1 MDFGGDDMDVDI
13 HGTHAIGAGGP
24 LSGGSA
30 VGSDGIGGIGGGVDG
45 AGRAVAHGPGGSEP
59 GGAAPGVRGEG
70 SAPRG
75 GPGVR
80 PRSRTRA
87 LATEAVH
94 AGREDLAGQGL
105 HAAPID
111 LSTTYPS
118 YDSRGEAARIDAFA
132 ADGAEPEGP
141 PVYGRLGNPTVAR
154 FETALARLEGT
165 DSAVAFASGMAALS
179 AVLLVR
185 NALGLRHVV
194 AVRPLYG
201 CSDHLLTA
209 GLLGSEVTW
218 VDPAGIADALRPD
231 TGLVMVE
238 SPANPTL
245 AELDLRAVAHACG
258 SVPLLADNT
267 FATPVLQRPAEQ
279 GARLVLHSATKY
291 LGGHGDVMAG
301 VVACDEEFA
310 RRLRQV
316 RFATG
321 GVLHP
326 LAGYLLLRGL
336 STLPVRVR
344 AASAN
349 AAELAGRLAADPRV
363 ARVHYPRIG
372 GAMIAFE
379 VHGDPHEV
387 IAGVRLVTPAV
398 SLGSV
403 DSLIQ
408 HPASISH
415 RVVAEGDR
423 RDAGV
428 TDRLLRLSVGLEDVE
443 DLWADLDHALGKATG
458 YRGRT
463 PRTAHAGPV
472 TGQHDR
478 VPTGR

>member
-1 MDFGGDDMDVDI
+1 MDTATTGAYDD
-13 HGTHAIGAGGP
+13 
-24 LSGGSA
+24 
-30 VGSDGIGGIGGGVDG
+30 
-45 AGRAVAHGPGGSEP
+45 
-59 GGAAPGVRGEG
+59 
-70 SAPRG
+70 
-75 GPGVR
+75 VR
-80 PRSRTRA
+80 PAPRA

-94 AGREDLAGQGL
+94 AGRDDLARQGL
-105 HAAPID
+105 HAPPID

-132 ADGAEPEGP
+132 TDGADPVGP

-165 DSAVAFASGMAALS
+165 ESAVAFASGMAALS
-179 AVLLVR
+179 AVLLAR
-185 NALGLRHVV
+185 SATGLRHVV

-209 GLLGSEVTW
+209 GLLGTEVTW
-218 VDPAGIADALRPD
+218 TDPAGITDALRPD

-245 AELDLRAVAHACG
+245 AELDLRAIAHACG
-258 SVPLLADNT
+258 SVPLLVDNT

-291 LGGHGDVMAG
+291 LGGHGDVLAG
-301 VVACDEEFA
+301 VVACDEELA
-310 RRLRQV
+310 GRLRQI

-349 AAELAGRLAADPRV
+349 AAELARRLASDPRV
-363 ARVHYPRIG
+363 AKVHYPRIG

-379 VHGDPHEV
+379 VKGDPHEL
-387 IAGVRLVTPAV
+387 ISRVRLVTPAV

-403 DSLIQ
+403 DTLIQ

-415 RVVAEGDR
+415 RIVAADDR
-423 RDAGV
+423 RGAGV
-428 TDRLLRLSVGLEDVE
+428 SDKLLRLSVGLEDVD
-443 DLWADLDHALGKATG
+443 DLWADLDQALGERA
-458 YRGRT
+458 
-463 PRTAHAGPV
+463 
-472 TGQHDR
+472 R
-478 VPTGR
+478 VPVGAAQARG

>member
-1 MDFGGDDMDVDI
+1 MDDDTVRRAPA
-13 HGTHAIGAGGP
+13 TGP
-24 LSGGSA
+24 
-30 VGSDGIGGIGGGVDG
+30 
-45 AGRAVAHGPGGSEP
+45 RAY
-59 GGAAPGVRGEG
+59 
-70 SAPRG
+70 
-75 GPGVR
+75 
-80 PRSRTRA
+80 RA

-94 AGREDLAGQGL
+94 AGRDDLAGLGL
-105 HAAPID
+105 HAPPID

-132 ADGAEPEGP
+132 ADGTEPSGT

-165 DSAVAFASGMAALS
+165 ESAVAFASGMAALT

-185 NALGLRHVV
+185 NSVGLRHVV

-201 CSDHLLTA
+201 CSDHLLSA

-218 VDPAGIADALRPD
+218 TDPAGIADALRPD
-231 TGLVMVE
+231 TGLVLVE

-245 AELDLRAVAHACG
+245 AEIDLRAVAHDCG

-267 FATPVLQRPAEQ
+267 FATPVLQRPAES

-291 LGGHGDVMAG
+291 LGGHGDVLGG
-301 VVACDEEFA
+301 VVACDEEFG

-336 STLPVRVR
+336 ATLPVRVR
-344 AASAN
+344 AASAT
-349 AAELAGRLAADPRV
+349 AAELACRLAADPRV
-363 ARVHYPRIG
+363 ARVHYPRLG
-372 GAMIAFE
+372 GAMVAFE
-379 VHGDPHEV
+379 VRDDPHEV
-387 IAGVRLVTPAV
+387 IAGVRLITPAV

-403 DSLIQ
+403 DTLIQ

-415 RVVAEGDR
+415 RIVAAEDR
-423 RDAGV
+423 RSCGV
-428 TDRLLRLSVGLEDVE
+428 SDRLLRLSVGLEDVD
-443 DLWADLDHALGKATG
+443 DLWHDLDHALDGA
-458 YRGRT
+458 RG
-463 PRTAHAGPV
+463 A
-472 TGQHDR
+472 
-478 VPTGR
+478 

>member
-1 MDFGGDDMDVDI
+1 MSGYDDAR
-13 HGTHAIGAGGP
+13 T
-24 LSGGSA
+24 
-30 VGSDGIGGIGGGVDG
+30 
-45 AGRAVAHGPGGSEP
+45 
-59 GGAAPGVRGEG
+59 AA
-70 SAPRG
+70 
-75 GPGVR
+75 
-80 PRSRTRA
+80 RA

-94 AGREDLAGQGL
+94 AGRDDLARQGL
-105 HAAPID
+105 HAPPID

-118 YDSRGEAARIDAFA
+118 YDSRAEAARIDAFA
-132 ADGAEPEGP
+132 ATGAEPDGP

-185 NALGLRHVV
+185 ASMGLRHVV

-218 VDPAGIADALRPD
+218 TDPAGIADALRPD
-231 TGLVMVE
+231 TGLVIVE
-238 SPANPTL
+238 TPANPTL
-245 AELDLRAVAHACG
+245 AEVDLRAVAHACG
-258 SVPLLADNT
+258 SVPLLVDNT
-267 FATPVLQRPAEQ
+267 FATPVLQRPAEH

-301 VVACDEEFA
+301 VVACDEELA
-310 RRLRQV
+310 GRLRQV

-336 STLPVRVR
+336 ATLPVRVR
-344 AASAN
+344 AASEN
-349 AAELAGRLAADPRV
+349 AAELARRLSADPRV
-363 ARVHYPRIG
+363 SQVHYPRIG

-379 VHGDPHEV
+379 VNGDPHEV
-387 IAGVRLVTPAV
+387 IGGVRLITPAV

-403 DSLIQ
+403 DTLIQ

-415 RVVAEGDR
+415 RIVDADDR
-423 RDAGV
+423 RGAGV
-428 TDRLLRLSVGLEDVE
+428 SDRLLRMSVGLEDVD
-443 DLWADLDHALGKATG
+443 DLWADLDRALGAMETG
-458 YRGRT
+458 AAAGSADEGAAGT
-463 PRTAHAGPV
+463 PAPAGAH
-472 TGQHDR
+472 
-478 VPTGR
+478 

>member
-1 MDFGGDDMDVDI
+1 MESARTHTSPPDDVRS
-13 HGTHAIGAGGP
+13 T
-24 LSGGSA
+24 
-30 VGSDGIGGIGGGVDG
+30 
-45 AGRAVAHGPGGSEP
+45 
-59 GGAAPGVRGEG
+59 APTG
-70 SAPRG
+70 
-75 GPGVR
+75 
-80 PRSRTRA
+80 RA

-94 AGREDLAGQGL
+94 AGRDDLAARGL
-105 HAAPID
+105 HAPPID

-132 ADGAEPEGP
+132 TTGADPDGP

-165 DSAVAFASGMAALS
+165 ESAVAFASGMAALS
-179 AVLLVR
+179 AVLLAR
-185 NALGLRHVV
+185 ASMGLRHVV

-218 VDPAGIADALRPD
+218 TDPAGIADALRPD
-231 TGLVMVE
+231 TGLVLVE

-245 AELDLRAVAHACG
+245 AEVDLKAVAHACG
-258 SVPLLADNT
+258 SVPLLVDNT
-267 FATPVLQRPAEQ
+267 FATPVLQRPAED

-291 LGGHGDVMAG
+291 LGGHGDVLAG

-310 RRLRQV
+310 GRLRQV

-349 AAELAGRLAADPRV
+349 AAALVERLAADPRV
-363 ARVHYPRIG
+363 ARVRYPRIG
-372 GAMIAFE
+372 GAMVSFE

-387 IAGVRLVTPAV
+387 IRRVRLITPAV

-403 DSLIQ
+403 DTLIQ

-415 RVVAEGDR
+415 RIVDADDR

-428 TDRLLRLSVGLEDVE
+428 GDRLLRLSVGLEDVE
-443 DLWADLDHALGKATG
+443 DLWADLDQALGEPAAG
-458 YRGRT
+458 AIP
-463 PRTAHAGPV
+463 PREALARA
-472 TGQHDR
+472 D
-478 VPTGR
+478 